1 MEGTLSL
8 SGIAVLFGGGLS
20 LFLFGIRMMSSGL
33 KKASGSQVRKWI
45 SKISANRFYAVLA
58 GAFATVIVQ
67 SSSTIIAILVGLV
80 QSRLMTSSQA
90 LAVMLGAEI
99 GTTTMA
105 QLVAFRLHDYALVFF
120 AAGFLLTA
128 LAKSESLRFTGEA
141 VSGFGLL
148 FFGLKLMSGALIPL
162 ESYSPFLS
170 LLRYLDNPL
179 FGVLAGM
186 FLTALMH
193 SSGAFVGIL
202 VTLSLQGALR
212 LEAGIA
218 LMLGANIGTC
228 ITGVLASAG
237 MQRSAKRVALAQVLF
252 NVAGVLFFLPI
263 IPGFADLIRLL
274 SPSASGSGIV
284 KLSNDV
290 PRQIANAHLLI
301 NLFMALCFFPFL
313 SFFDRLLYWLFPD
326 DPEETRLIPAVWY
339 LNESALS
346 TPVLALQ
353 YAKAEVARMGSIAGK
368 MVRASLYPLESN
380 VPGHDLVFPKLSV
393 ISGMSM
399 REEKLDFLESA
410 ISDYL
415 IKIRRSELNE
425 RDSKEVFVLM
435 NIVNILESIG
445 DMVES
450 FASKLVEKRR
460 VLKSDLSEKGKF
472 ELVEIHKVVCQDMDE
487 LAEALKDMDAN
498 RAVKLLDGDVR
509 FKQLVAQAETA
520 HLKRVFV
527 MPEAEVTHD
536 VHTELLDL
544 LEQVHH
550 YCKMIAGSMLVSGKS
565 EQ

>member
-472 ELVEIHKVVCQDMDE
+472 ELVEIHKVVCQEMDE

>member
-58 GAFATVIVQ
+58 GSFATVIVQ

-460 VLKSDLSEKGKF
+460 VLKSDLSEKGKS
-472 ELVEIHKVVCQDMDE
+472 ELVEIHKVVCQEMDE

>member
-1 MEGTLSL
+1 MQGTLSL
-8 SGIAVLFGGGLS
+8 PGIAVLFGGGLS
-20 LFLFGIRMMSSGL
+20 LFLFGMRMMSSGL
-33 KKASGSQVRKWI
+33 KKASGLRLRKLI

-105 QLVAFRLHDYALVFF
+105 QLVAFRLHDYALVIF

-148 FFGLKLMSGALIPL
+148 FFGLKLMSEAIIPL
-162 ESYSPFLS
+162 ESYPPFLS
-170 LLRYLDNPL
+170 LLGYLDNQL
-179 FGVLAGM
+179 FCVLAGM
-186 FLTALMH
+186 LLTALMH

-202 VTLSLQGALR
+202 VTLSLQGSLR
-212 LEAGIA
+212 LETGIA

-252 NVAGVLFFLPI
+252 NVAGVLFFFPI
-263 IPGFADLIRLL
+263 IPAFAEVIRFL
-274 SPSASGSGIV
+274 SPSAAGSGV
-284 KLSNDV
+284 QKLSQDV

-301 NLFMALCFFPFL
+301 NLFMVLCFFPLL
-313 SFFDRLLYWLFPD
+313 SSFDRLLYRLFPD

-380 VPGHDLVFPKLSV
+380 IPGHDLVFPKLSV

-399 REEKLDFLESA
+399 REEKLDFLEST

-425 RDSKEVFVLM
+425 RDSREVFALM
-435 NIVNILESIG
+435 NIVNSLESIG

-460 VLKSDLSEKGKF
+460 VLTSDLSEKGKY
-472 ELVEIHKVVCQDMDE
+472 ELVEIHKVVCQEMDE
-487 LAEALKDMDAN
+487 LAEALKEMDAG
-498 RAVKLLDGDVR
+498 RAATLLDGDVR

-550 YCKMIAGSMLVSGKS
+550 YCKMIAGSMLVSGKE

>member
-80 QSRLMTSSQA
+80 QSRLMTSGQA

-472 ELVEIHKVVCQDMDE
+472 ELVEIHKVVCQEMDE

>member
-1 MEGTLSL
+1 MQGTLSL
-8 SGIAVLFGGGLS
+8 PGIAVLFGGGLS
-20 LFLFGIRMMSSGL
+20 LFLFGMRMMSSGL
-33 KKASGSQVRKWI
+33 KKASGLRVRMWI
-45 SKISANRFYAVLA
+45 SKLSANRFYAVLA

-105 QLVAFRLHDYALVFF
+105 QLVAFRLHDYALVIF

-148 FFGLKLMSGALIPL
+148 FFGLKLMSEAIIPL
-162 ESYSPFLS
+162 ESYPPFLS
-170 LLRYLDNPL
+170 LLGYLDNPL
-179 FGVLAGM
+179 FCVLAGM
-186 FLTALMH
+186 LLTALMH

-202 VTLSLQGALR
+202 VTLSLQGSLR
-212 LEAGIA
+212 LETGIA

-237 MQRSAKRVALAQVLF
+237 MQRSAKRVSLAQILF
-252 NVAGVLFFLPI
+252 NVVGVLFFFPI
-263 IPGFADLIRLL
+263 IPAFAEMIRFL
-274 SPSASGSGIV
+274 SPSASGSGV
-284 KLSNDV
+284 QKLSQDV
-290 PRQIANAHLLI
+290 PRQIANAHLVI
-301 NLFMALCFFPFL
+301 NLFMALCFFPLL
-313 SFFDRLLYWLFPD
+313 SSFDRLLYWLFPD

-380 VPGHDLVFPKLSV
+380 IPGHDLGFPKLSV

-399 REEKLDFLESA
+399 REEKLDFLEST

-425 RDSKEVFVLM
+425 RDSREVFALM
-435 NIVNILESIG
+435 NIVNSLESIG

-460 VLKSDLSEKGKF
+460 VLTSDLSEKGKS
-472 ELVEIHKVVCQDMDE
+472 ELIEIHKVVCQEMDE
-487 LAEALKDMDAN
+487 LAEALKEMDAG
-498 RAVKLLDGDVR
+498 RAATLLDGDVR

-550 YCKMIAGSMLVSGKS
+550 YCKMIASNILDSG
-565 EQ
+565 EQGR